1 MLNKEFLYI
10 FFILHPVRKRMY
22 KAKCMYE
29 SRDKNSYIFIVPFE
43 KVSTTKQKVEVTC
56 VWSFRCS
63 ERKYTIK
70 INWTFLLPDIS
81 YLSTKGKKLL
91 FYGIYKF
98 SCIFLWKLLRF
109 LLSYILL
116 WRYKINTSDIYPTKT
131 LFWTLSKSYKSMY
144 IVYNQRCAVTFV
156 FLLNFRSFCTFSLRD
171 SFMFFSCFTCVHLTW
186 CMAVSHTH

>member
-81 YLSTKGKKLL
+81 YLSTKEKNC
-91 FYGIYKF
+91 FSTGIYKF
-98 SCIFLWKLLRF
+98 SCIFLDGNCCKF
-109 LLSYILL
+109 LIMVYMAWL
-116 WRYKINTSDIYPTKT
+116 WRYKINTSDVYPTKT

-144 IVYNQRCAVTFV
+144 IVYNNVV
-156 FLLNFRSFCTFSLRD
+156 LSPL
-171 SFMFFSCFTCVHLTW
+171 FFSSIFVHSVHFPFEIRLCFSH
-186 CMAVSHTH
+186 VSHVYI